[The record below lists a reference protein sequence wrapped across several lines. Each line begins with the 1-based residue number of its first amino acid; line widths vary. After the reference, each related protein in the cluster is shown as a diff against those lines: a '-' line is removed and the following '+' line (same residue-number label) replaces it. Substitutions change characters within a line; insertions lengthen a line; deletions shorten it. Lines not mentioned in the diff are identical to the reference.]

1 MNSSWRE
8 IQRSG
13 ALTLLVRRDVGE
25 VSRVLMYKFSL
36 GVNDDMKENDERL
49 GNDRF
54 PRNLMSGV

>member
-1 MNSSWRE
+1 VNSSWRE